1 MISLCYLSVK
11 SLPVALPRVESAGVS
26 ISSPSDATQRFSD
39 RVADY
44 AAHRPRYPA
53 AVYDV
58 LRERVGLRR
67 GSTVADV
74 GSGTGIFCE
83 PLLDMGCVVYGV
95 EPNEAMR
102 REAERAL
109 GPLSRSFHSIAGTAE
124 ATTLT
129 DRSVDLVVAA
139 QAFHWFDPPKAAA
152 ECRRILRPG
161 APAAMVWNKRETDA
175 SPFLRDYEALLNEF
189 GTDYATV
196 RHDRKEPDR
205 LARFFAR
212 GYERVTFPNAQRL
225 DLAGLRG
232 RLLSSSY
239 TPAAGDPRRAPML
252 AALDRVFERHQR
264 DGAVTI
270 DYETELYLGV
280 P

>member
-1 MISLCYLSVK
+1 MISLWYLGVK
-11 SLPVALPRVESAGVS
+11 SLPLASRRVECAAVTNP
-26 ISSPSDATQRFSD
+26 SPADATQRFSD

-53 AVYDV
+53 AAYGF

-67 GSTVADV
+67 GSAVADV
-74 GSGTGIFCE
+74 GSGTGIFSE
-83 PLLDMGCVVYGV
+83 PLIDMGCVVYGV

-102 REAERAL
+102 REAERDLA
-109 GPLSRSFHSIAGTAE
+109 PRHPSFHSVAGTAE
-124 ATTLT
+124 ATTLP

-139 QAFHWFDPPKAAA
+139 QAFHWFDPLKAAA

-161 APAAMVWNKRETDA
+161 APAAMVWNKRQTDA

-189 GTDYATV
+189 GTDYAAV
-196 RHDRKEPDR
+196 RHDRMEPTR
-205 LARFFAR
+205 LAQFFSH
-212 GYERVTFPNAQRL
+212 GYNRVAFANAQHL
-225 DLAGLRG
+225 DRAGLRG

-239 TPAAGDPRRAPML
+239 TPAAGDPRRAPMI
-252 AALDRVFERHQR
+252 AATDRLFDRHQR
-264 DGAVTI
+264 DGTVSI

>member
-1 MISLCYLSVK
+1 
-11 SLPVALPRVESAGVS
+11 VS
-26 ISSPSDATQRFSD
+26 NPSPSDATQRFSD

-53 AVYDV
+53 AVYHF
-58 LRERVGLRR
+58 LRQRVGLGR
-67 GSTVADV
+67 GSVVADV

-83 PLLDMGCVVYGV
+83 PLLGMGCVVYGV
-95 EPNEAMR
+95 EPNAAMR

-109 GPLSRSFHSIAGTAE
+109 APRYPSFHSVAGTAE
-124 ATTLT
+124 ATTLP
-129 DRSVDLVVAA
+129 DRSVEFVVAA
-139 QAFHWFDPPKAAA
+139 QAFHWFDPAKAAA

-161 APAAMVWNKRETDA
+161 ARAAMVWNKRETDT

-189 GTDYATV
+189 GTDYAAV
-196 RHDRKEPDR
+196 RHDHKEPDR
-205 LARFFAR
+205 LSQFFTR
-212 GYERVTFPNAQRL
+212 GYERVTFPNAQHL

-239 TPAAGDPRRAPML
+239 TPAAGDPRRAPMI
-252 AALDRVFERHQR
+252 AALDLVFERHQR
-264 DGAVTI
+264 DGTVSI

>member
-1 MISLCYLSVK
+1 L
-11 SLPVALPRVESAGVS
+11 SAGVTNPP
-26 ISSPSDATQRFSD
+26 PSDATQRFSD

-44 AAHRPRYPA
+44 AAHRPGYPA
-53 AVYDV
+53 ALYEF
-58 LRERVGLRR
+58 LWERVGLRR
-67 GSTVADV
+67 GSVVADV
-74 GSGTGIFCE
+74 GYGTGNFFE
-83 PLLDMGCVVYGV
+83 PLLERGCAGFGV

-109 GPLSRSFHSIAGTAE
+109 APRYPSFHSVAGTAE
-124 ATTLT
+124 ATTLPE
-129 DRSVDLVVAA
+129 RSVDLVVAA
-139 QAFHWFDPPKAAA
+139 QAFHWFDPAKAAA

-161 APAAMVWNKRETDA
+161 ARAAMVWNKRETDT

-189 GTDYATV
+189 GTDYAAV
-196 RHDRKEPDR
+196 RHDRNETDR
-205 LARFFAR
+205 LAQFFAR
-212 GYERVTFPNAQRL
+212 GYERVTFPNAQHL

-239 TPAAGDPRRAPML
+239 TPAAGAPRRAPMR
-252 AALDRVFERHQR
+252 AALDAVFDRHQR
-264 DGAVTI
+264 DGTVSI

>member
-1 MISLCYLSVK
+1 LS
-11 SLPVALPRVESAGVS
+11 PGAGRVQSAGVTS
-26 ISSPSDATQRFSD
+26 PTPSDATRRFSD

-53 AVYDV
+53 AVYEF
-58 LRERVGLRR
+58 LRERVGLRP
-67 GSTVADV
+67 GSIVADV

-83 PLLDMGCVVYGV
+83 PLLDLGCAVSGV

-109 GPLSRSFHSIAGTAE
+109 GPRYPSFHSVAGTAE
-124 ATTLT
+124 ATTLS
-129 DRSVDLVVAA
+129 DHSVDLVVAA
-139 QAFHWFDPPKAAA
+139 QAFHWFDPAGASA
-152 ECRRILRPG
+152 ECVRILRPG
-161 APAAMVWNKRETDA
+161 APAAMVWNKRSTDT

-189 GTDYATV
+189 GTDYSAV
-196 RHDRKEPDR
+196 RHDRQEPAR
-205 LARFFAR
+205 LAQFFGH
-212 GYERVTFPNAQRL
+212 GYERVEFPNEQRL

-232 RLLSSSY
+232 RLMSSSY

-252 AALDRVFERHQR
+252 AALDAVFDRHQR
-264 DGAVTI
+264 AGAVTI

-280 P
+280 PARGA